1 MITRETPEQRVLLK
15 NVGWET
21 YGRLRKEREE
31 RRSPRFFYDRGVL
44 EIVSPSTEH
53 EAVSGVIASL
63 VKELAVALEVD
74 VFDAGSTTFVRQDLS
89 GGFEPD
95 GSFYFAR
102 RAGSIR
108 GKKRIDLDAGD
119 PPPDLIVEVD
129 LTSPSLAKLPVY
141 ARMGVREVWRY
152 AYGAGSGAGG
162 EAGGSGE
169 STGGGRL
176 EVLGLEESG
185 EGYELLPQ
193 STVLGTGSKVLTA
206 EMLGRFVEEG
216 SEASYPEW
224 VRRVRRWAE

>member
-1 MITRETPEQRVLLK
+1 MITREAPEQRVLLK

-21 YGRLRKEREE
+21 YGRLREEREE

-53 EAVSGVIASL
+53 EAVSGMIASL
-63 VKELAVALEVD
+63 VKELAVALEID
-74 VFDAGSTTFVRQDLS
+74 VFDAGSTTFVRRDLS

-95 GSFYFAR
+95 GSFYFAQ
-102 RAGSIR
+102 RAGSMR

-152 AYGAGSGAGG
+152 VY
-162 EAGGSGE
+162 EAGGGTGRSGE

-176 EVLGLEESG
+176 EILGLEESS
-185 EGYELLPQ
+185 EGYERLSQ
-193 STVLGTGSKVLTA
+193 SAVLGAGSKVLTA

-216 SEASYPEW
+216 SEVSYPEW
-224 VRRVRRWAE
+224 VRRVRRWAG